1 MYIRITITKFKN
13 WLIFLLLLSIL
24 WALYSFSIKHISY
37 TVIPDITSDS
47 IFVCIRKNPAKSCNI
62 CITITPVRAILN
74 TSIFCSFVAFFHS
87 LFHNFTSHIF
97 LKSIFIFSLLYFSQ
111 PFCISMSASLY
122 LIWFFPLFA
131 STTPF
136 RTVYQSTQYVL
147 SNVFRV
153 YRFPLSYFAFSA
165 LGFLSHTEAAS
176 PIAMLIPIITHIPA
190 SMLLNLISDL
200 SPFLYIH
207 IFSLIILPFI
217 LVVNY
222 NLYITLC
229 FYLFLRLIYKGI
241 LSNSHLRC
249 FFSAVFCPIS
259 YVPFLYFLRF
269 YTIFSKNMPYFLR
282 LIRSDTLYFHIFY
295 ICFFIFMSHITE
307 YVFSYNI
314 CHKFHTVSAINFIQF
329 HKILSLFS
337 YFLCLNMSLLRRFFL
352 AAIISIFNNI

>member
-1 MYIRITITKFKN
+1 MYISMTIIKFKT

-24 WALYSFSIKHISY
+24 WALYSFSIKYISY
-37 TVIPDITSDS
+37 TVSPDITSAS

-97 LKSIFIFSLLYFSQ
+97 LKSIFILYLYLLYLSQ

-122 LIWFFPLFA
+122 LIWCFPSLA

-153 YRFPLSYFAFSA
+153 YSFPLSYFAFSS
-165 LGFLSHTEAAS
+165 LGFLSHTEAQS

-200 SPFLYIH
+200 SPFLYFL
-207 IFSLIILPFI
+207 IFYLIILPFI
-217 LVVNY
+217 TIVKY
-222 NLYITLC
+222 NLYLYLY
-229 FYLFLRLIYKGI
+229 FYLFLGAIYNGI

-249 FFSAVFCPIS
+249 FFSAFLRPIS
-259 YVPFLYFLRF
+259 YITFLYC
-269 YTIFSKNMPYFLR
+269 
-282 LIRSDTLYFHIFY
+282 HIFY
-295 ICFFIFMSHITE
+295 MLFLKICLIFKINSFRYHLFLHLLHLFFIFIDP
-307 YVFSYNI
+307 FSWM
-314 CHKFHTVSAINFIQF
+314 CPFIQY
-329 HKILSLFS
+329 LS
-337 YFLCLNMSLLRRFFL
+337 
-352 AAIISIFNNI
+352 

>member
-1 MYIRITITKFKN
+1 MYISMTIIKFKT
-13 WLIFLLLLSIL
+13 WQIFLLLLSIL
-24 WALYSFSIKHISY
+24 CALYSFSMMYISY
-37 TVIPDITSDS
+37 TVSPAIISAS

-97 LKSIFIFSLLYFSQ
+97 LKSIFIFYLLYFSQ

-122 LIWFFPLFA
+122 LIAFFPSFA

-153 YRFPLSYFAFSA
+153 YRFPLSYFAFSS

-200 SPFLYIH
+200 SPFLYIR
-207 IFSLIILPFI
+207 IFSSIILPFT

-241 LSNSHLRC
+241 LPNSHLRC
-249 FFSAVFCPIS
+249 FFSAVFCHIS
-259 YVPFLYFLRF
+259 HTPFHYSPRF
-269 YTIFSKNMPYFLR
+269 YMLFLKNMPYF
-282 LIRSDTLYFHIFY
+282 
-295 ICFFIFMSHITE
+295 
-307 YVFSYNI
+307 
-314 CHKFHTVSAINFIQF
+314 
-329 HKILSLFS
+329 
-337 YFLCLNMSLLRRFFL
+337 
-352 AAIISIFNNI
+352 